1 MTTETLNATPLGHR
15 RPLTGPQAMWL
26 LFQAVLL
33 LSLTGR
39 QFFAQSP
46 NSLSLLWTD
55 PAGVRMA
62 VAALV
67 MLLLNFAALVGG
79 FFVLN
84 LARERGLGQTVLQA
98 FLCVGCFLLLYL
110 PAFFV
115 LLVGPAAVNIRNTIL
130 QP

>member
-1 MTTETLNATPLGHR
+1 MATETLNSPPLVRR

-39 QFFAQSP
+39 QFFAQAD
-46 NSLSLLWTD
+46 SLSLLWTNA
-55 PAGVRMA
+55 AGVRMA

-67 MLLLNFAALVGG
+67 ILLLNFAALVGG

-84 LARERGLGQTVLQA
+84 LARQRGLGQTVLQA

-110 PAFFV
+110 PSLFV
-115 LLVGPAAVNIRNTIL
+115 LLVGPATVNIRNTML
-130 QP
+130 RP